1 MRRDPGPHRHL
12 HVLVTALT
20 AWVQRGC
27 SEPNQSVCMENPS
40 VPRRGGK
47 RVMQEGGKGGGGT
60 WVLNRCQLL
69 MNGAE
74 QGQSMLTVRG
84 DQLLL
89 GE

>member
-1 MRRDPGPHRHL
+1 MRRDPGPQRHL

-47 RVMQEGGKGGGGT
+47 RGMQEGGRGGGHLGLE
-60 WVLNRCQLL
+60 WVPT
-69 MNGAE
+69 ADE
-74 QGQSMLTVRG
+74 RG
-84 DQLLL
+84 RAGLVNVNI
-89 GE
+89 